1 MQQYYAARQDAAGP
15 AAAQTIINE
24 VKKAIHGKDEIIE
37 RVMLAILAGGHV
49 LLEDMPG
56 VGKTTLALAFSQAMQ
71 LTHKRIQFTPDVMPS
86 DVTGYTIYQKQAE
99 HFVFVPGAVMCN
111 LLLADEI
118 NRTSS
123 KTQAALLQ
131 VMEEGCVTVEQKT
144 YNCPSPFTVIAT
156 QNPYGYAGTQL
167 LPESQLDRFLM
178 RLSMGYP
185 DENSE
190 ISMLRTKTAGNEP
203 AVRPVADEKAVCA
216 MQAAVD
222 AVFVHDDILRYIT
235 RLSSAT
241 RSSPMISLGAS
252 PRGSIALMRTAK
264 AQAFLAGRNY
274 VIPADVTSVIEPV
287 MSHRIVLSPK
297 AKAAGV
303 TERELVRRLCGT
315 VTPPRIE
322 QFGAG
327 R

>member
-1 MQQYYAARQDAAGP
+1 MEPYSVGWQTGP
-15 AAAQTIINE
+15 AVARAVIDE
-24 VKKAIHGKDEIIE
+24 VKKVICGKDEIVE
-37 RVMLAILAGGHV
+37 RVMIAILAGGHV

-71 LTHKRIQFTPDVMPS
+71 LKHKRIQFTPDVMPS
-86 DVTGYTIYQKQAE
+86 DVTGYTIYQKQSE
-99 HFVFVPGAVMCN
+99 RFVFVPGAVMCN

-144 YNCPSPFTVIAT
+144 YDCPSPFTVIAT

-185 DENSE
+185 DEGSE
-190 ISMLRTKTAGNEP
+190 VSMLRTKIAGYEP
-203 AVRPVADEKAVCA
+203 EVQPVADEERVKA
-216 MQAAVD
+216 MQAEVN
-222 AVFVHDDILRYIT
+222 AVFVHDDLLYYIT
-235 RLSSAT
+235 RLSAAT
-241 RSSPMISLGAS
+241 RHDPMISLGAS
-252 PRGSIALMRTAK
+252 PRGSIALLRTAK

-274 VIPADVTSVIEPV
+274 VVPFDVTSVIEPV
-287 MSHRIVLSPK
+287 MCHRLVLSPK
-297 AKAAGV
+297 AKAAGI
-303 TERELVRRLCGT
+303 TERELVRRLCGA
-315 VTPPRIE
+315 VVPPRIDH
-322 QFGAG
+322 FGG
-327 R
+327 TR